1 MLPDID
7 YTEEEL
13 HCVFLHE
20 LFHYKQ
26 RHFLLKILLDLLT
39 IIQWWNP
46 VVVFHLLPAI
56 HQIQELLVDAQLMQM
71 TTPSQK
77 IAYLDSLT
85 KTLKY
90 AKEKGKSHKNMEFAL
105 LSYHRESFTLQRFRC
120 ITANTIKQGSKW
132 GRIICLLLFILSFAF
147 VFEMLIVGNF
157 P

>member
-1 MLPDID
+1 M
-7 YTEEEL
+7 
-13 HCVFLHE
+13 
-20 LFHYKQ
+20 
-26 RHFLLKILLDLLT
+26 
-39 IIQWWNP
+39 
-46 VVVFHLLPAI
+46 VVFHLLPAI